1 MACGEPFDPKYYTD
15 YLTKKYSAIYDL

>member
-15 YLTKKYSAIYDL
+15 YLTKKYSEIYDL